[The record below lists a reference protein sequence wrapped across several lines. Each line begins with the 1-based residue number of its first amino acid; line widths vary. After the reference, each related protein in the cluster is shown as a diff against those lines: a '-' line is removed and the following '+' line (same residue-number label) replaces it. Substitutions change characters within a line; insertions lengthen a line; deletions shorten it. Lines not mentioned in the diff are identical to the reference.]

1 MLNALVNTIHFHTT
15 AFCEAAAFSLAIR
28 SAFMVASCTGFKV
41 FSSEIPLQEYK
52 NTVTEMFFLQRRMFR
67 IVGNKMDPLTILIII
82 TRNSFHYICP
92 RVR

>member
-52 NTVTEMFFLQRRMFR
+52 NTVTEMFFFTTKDVQDC
-67 IVGNKMDPLTILIII
+67 GQQNAPSYPS
-82 TRNSFHYICP
+82 NNNN
-92 RVR
+92 